1 MFCISP
7 ELCLRSSKV
16 SILKDGDVDD
26 MVQDDDDADEDN
38 DEVEDDDEAGD
49 VNGENED
56 DEANDSWE
64 DIEEEE
70 EYL

>member
-1 MFCISP
+1 
-7 ELCLRSSKV
+7 
-16 SILKDGDVDD
+16 

-38 DEVEDDDEAGD
+38 DEVEDDDDAGD